1 MKAVWKAGFSKLKDD
16 ADEDKHTFFMR
27 SFYRVKQSLLSF
39 IQSKST
45 LDLCRAT
52 VYVL

>member
-27 SFYRVKQSLLSF
+27 FFYEIFL
-39 IQSKST
+39 QSKT
-45 LDLCRAT
+45 KFAVIYT
-52 VYVL
+52 E